1 MKGSGR
7 GGNCDS
13 EYSTSALAAG
23 NHVLAETND
32 KPHNLFIFSKEPIYL
47 SCEKTDGNES
57 RWHAFVLRG
66 YDTSVGAYSIWNPWD
81 AKYISMSYFSKSIS
95 AGGGKY
101 IWEKTIYGW

>member
-1 MKGSGR
+1 ME

-81 AKYISMSYFSKSIS
+81 AKCCYCIFADKTVAEII
-95 AGGGKY
+95 GGVCCF
-101 IWEKTIYGW
+101 